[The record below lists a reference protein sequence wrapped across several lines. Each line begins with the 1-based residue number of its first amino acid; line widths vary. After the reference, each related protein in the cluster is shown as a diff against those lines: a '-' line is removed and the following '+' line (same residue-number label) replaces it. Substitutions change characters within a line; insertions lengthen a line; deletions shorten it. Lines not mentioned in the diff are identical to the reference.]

1 MRSFRVLCFV
11 AFITFSSL
19 APGQQ
24 EKTGY
29 FSLNSS
35 RTYAPGQKVS
45 IDMWAQNVDSLEFRV
60 YRVNDPVK
68 FFAQLG
74 DAHQFGG
81 RAPRPPHKLTWLER
95 FHNWKHSIFVWIR
108 DFFRA
113 QFTADNRA
121 TIREQRSQ
129 AKQQPQGP
137 AEVFAQVPILN
148 SQQLVATWRQNVS
161 SREYRWETESV
172 AIPVKD
178 RGVYLVEA
186 TDGKLRAY
194 TIVVVSQMALIT
206 KTAPG
211 TILAFAA
218 DRQTSQ
224 PLPDAD
230 TFFFVNRDQI
240 GEATTDA
247 NGLVQVDVKEPRPDS
262 VQIMARTKDDFA
274 ISAPWSYW
282 MTTDPARSLTTYV

>member
-1 MRSFRVLCFV
+1 MDPIGSFTTPVRVRTDRERSAESRSQNCRVIRSSAGVQCPRTRRFWDCIAGTSSGRRNDMRSSRVIARA
-11 AFITFSSL
+11 AFILLCSVAL
-19 APGQQ
+19 GQQ

-45 IDMWAQNVDSLEFRV
+45 IDMWAQNVDTLEFRV

-113 QFTADNRA
+113 QFTAENRA

-129 AKQQPQGP
+129 AQQQPQGP
-137 AEVFAQVPILN
+137 AEVFAQIPILN
-148 SQQLVATWRQNVS
+148 SQQLVATWRQNVG

-178 RGVYLVEA
+178 RGAYLIEA

-194 TIVVVSQMALIT
+194 TIVVVSQMAL
-206 KTAPG
+206 
-211 TILAFAA
+211 
-218 DRQTSQ
+218 
-224 PLPDAD
+224 
-230 TFFFVNRDQI
+230 
-240 GEATTDA
+240 
-247 NGLVQVDVKEPRPDS
+247 
-262 VQIMARTKDDFA
+262 
-274 ISAPWSYW
+274 
-282 MTTDPARSLTTYV
+282 

>member
-1 MRSFRVLCFV
+1 MRSSRVIARA
-11 AFITFSSL
+11 AFILLCSVAL
-19 APGQQ
+19 GQQ

-45 IDMWAQNVDSLEFRV
+45 IDMWAQNVDTLEFRV

-113 QFTADNRA
+113 QFTAENRA

-129 AKQQPQGP
+129 AQQQPQGP
-137 AEVFAQVPILN
+137 AEVFAQIPILN
-148 SQQLVATWRQNVS
+148 SQQLVATWRQNVG
-161 SREYRWETESV
+161 SRRIS
-172 AIPVKD
+172 D
-178 RGVYLVEA
+178 RSHG
-186 TDGKLRAY
+186 
-194 TIVVVSQMALIT
+194 
-206 KTAPG
+206 
-211 TILAFAA
+211 
-218 DRQTSQ
+218 RQTACVH
-224 PLPDAD
+224 DC
-230 TFFFVNRDQI
+230 
-240 GEATTDA
+240 G
-247 NGLVQVDVKEPRPDS
+247 G
-262 VQIMARTKDDFA
+262 
-274 ISAPWSYW
+274 
-282 MTTDPARSLTTYV
+282 